1 MSDNP
6 TTPHPTHAN
15 ALVLDGVGIMT
26 RGASGS
32 GKSRLTY
39 ALLEEAGCNPTQ
51 NAGSKTDAD
60 TALIGDDYITLEVG
74 QRLLASPAPNL
85 AGRIELRGMGIL
97 GLPWREKT
105 PVHLVV
111 DLLPMG
117 EVERLPETRK
127 ITLSG
132 HQLDHV
138 AVPIGDLAHQM
149 LLVRTAVALLSC

>member
-6 TTPHPTHAN
+6 TTPNPTHAN
-15 ALVLDGVGIMT
+15 ALVLSGVGIMI

-39 ALLEEAGCNPTQ
+39 ALLEEAGCRPTQ
-51 NAGSKTDAD
+51 SAGSKTNAD
-60 TALIGDDYITLEVG
+60 TALIGDDYITLKAG
-74 QRLLASPAPNL
+74 DQLLASPAPNL
-85 AGRIELRGMGIL
+85 AGRIELRGIGIL
-97 GLPWREKT
+97 GLPWRDQA
-105 PVHLVV
+105 PIHLLV
-111 DLLPMG
+111 DLLPVG
-117 EVERLPETRK
+117 DVERLPETRK
-127 ITLSG
+127 ITVSG